1 MTTAPTAAQQL
12 VFEVQR
18 PAWQQHRLVTQPLPA
33 DLAADQVLFRV
44 DRFALTANNI
54 TYAVAGDMLGYWNFF
69 PTEDG
74 WGRIPV
80 MGYADVIGSRH
91 PKVREGERVFGFFP
105 MGTHLVIEASNPSD
119 AHFLDAATHRAKTSV
134 FYRQYLRT
142 SGDALHEPAH
152 EDTLLLLRGL
162 FMTSFLVDDF
172 LADRASGAATF
183 VVSSASSKTA
193 IALAFQLSKR
203 HAGHVVGLTS
213 AGNRAFV
220 ESLGYY
226 DQVLCYDEIEALPN
240 QGSAVLIDHAG
251 NGAVVGAVH
260 ERFGERLVHSCI
272 IGVTHWDAAPRAA
285 TLPGAAPTLFFA
297 PAQAEK
303 RTREWGAAGF
313 QQRLGAAWEQFRA
326 ASEKWLHVVRDS
338 GPAAVERVYTE
349 MLAGRTAPR
358 DGHILSMWEGKPR

>member
-1 MTTAPTAAQQL
+1 MTTASNEQR

-18 PAWQQHRLVTQPLPA
+18 AAWQQHRLVTEALPT
-33 DLAADQVLFRV
+33 DLAADQVLLRV
-44 DRFALTANNI
+44 DRFALTSNNI

-69 PTEDG
+69 PTEAG

-105 MGTHLVIEASNPSD
+105 MATHLLIDAGGASD
-119 AHFLDAATHRAKTSV
+119 AHFLDVAAHRAATSP

-142 SGDALHEPAH
+142 SGDALHQPAH

-172 LADRASGAATF
+172 LAEGGFDASTF
-183 VVSSASSKTA
+183 VISSASSKTA
-193 IALAFQLSKR
+193 IALAFQLAKR
-203 HAGHVVGLTS
+203 RAGHVVGLTS
-213 AGNRAFV
+213 ERNRAFV

-226 DQVLCYDEIEALPN
+226 DDVVGYDAIGALPN
-240 QGSAVLIDHAG
+240 QERAVFIDHAG
-251 NGAVVGAVH
+251 AGAVVDAVH

-272 IGVTHWDAAPRAA
+272 IGVTHWDVPPRATA
-285 TLPGAAPTLFFA
+285 LPGAAPTFFFA

-303 RTREWGAAGF
+303 RTQEWGAAGF

-326 ASEKWLHVVRDS
+326 ASESWLHVVCGK

-349 MLAGRTAPR
+349 LLAGRAAPR
-358 DGHILSMWEGKPR
+358 DGHILSMWQDES